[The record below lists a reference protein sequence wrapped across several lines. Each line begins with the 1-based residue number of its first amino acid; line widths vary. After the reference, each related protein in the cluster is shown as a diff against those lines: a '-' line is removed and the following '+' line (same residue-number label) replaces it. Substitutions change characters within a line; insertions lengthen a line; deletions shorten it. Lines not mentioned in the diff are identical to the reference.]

1 MEPNNLD
8 VLVENLLSLQPVF
21 RKTMSK
27 LEKCDDEFMSLT
39 LRHISILFV
48 LEKAESL
55 PVSEAGSKLNI
66 SKPQMTIL
74 TDKLIE
80 KHLIERVQDKK
91 DRRIINISITDE
103 GTGLLAEFKAM
114 VKDNIKEKLSSL
126 DNKDLNELSDALDKV
141 KSILSKALD
150 IKE

>member
-1 MEPNNLD
+1 MEPDNLD

-21 RKTMSK
+21 RKTILK

-39 LRHISILFV
+39 RQHISILFI
-48 LEKAESL
+48 LEKAYSL

-91 DRRIINISITDE
+91 DRRIININITDE

-114 VKDNIKEKLSSL
+114 IKDNIKEKLSSL
-126 DNKDLNELSDALDKV
+126 DNKDLNELSDALEKV
-141 KSILSKALD
+141 KNILSKAL
-150 IKE
+150 